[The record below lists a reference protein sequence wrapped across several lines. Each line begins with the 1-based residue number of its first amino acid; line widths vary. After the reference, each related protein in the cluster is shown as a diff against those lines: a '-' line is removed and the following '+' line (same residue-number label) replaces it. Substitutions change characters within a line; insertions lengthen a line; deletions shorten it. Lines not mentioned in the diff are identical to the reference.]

1 MDHLQTTM
9 ATSTTDSTTSAPIT
23 FSPEEVTAWVQ
34 ACDEEGRLRQ
44 QGASTEQIQA
54 AQLRSVMGLAQLIA
68 PAASPLEMLSFVS
81 SLMREQPSSPPVELP
96 EDPEDVTTQEELREV
111 QQGFLTWEAGEVDDD
126 GNEVTDEDSP
136 THTPTLPNGC
146 HCFHRE
152 D

>member
-9 ATSTTDSTTSAPIT
+9 ATSTTDSTTSAPVT

-68 PAASPLEMLSFVS
+68 PTASPLEILSFVS

-96 EDPEDVTTQEELREV
+96 EDPEDVTTQEELCEV
-111 QQGFLTWEAGEVDDD
+111 QQGFLAWEAGEVDDD

-136 THTPTLPNGC
+136 TNTPTLPNGC

-152 D
+152 E

>member
-1 MDHLQTTM
+1 M
-9 ATSTTDSTTSAPIT
+9 ATSTTDSTTSAPVT

-44 QGASTEQIQA
+44 EGASTEQIQA

>member
-1 MDHLQTTM
+1 M
-9 ATSTTDSTTSAPIT
+9 ATSTTDSTTSAPVT

-96 EDPEDVTTQEELREV
+96 EDPEDVTTQEELCEV
-111 QQGFLTWEAGEVDDD
+111 QQGFLAWEAGEVDDD

-136 THTPTLPNGC
+136 TNTPTLPNGC

-152 D
+152 E

>member
-1 MDHLQTTM
+1 M
-9 ATSTTDSTTSAPIT
+9 ATSTTDSTTSAPVT

-68 PAASPLEMLSFVS
+68 PAASPLEILSFVS

-96 EDPEDVTTQEELREV
+96 EDPEDVTTQEELCEV
-111 QQGFLTWEAGEVDDD
+111 QQSFLAWEAGEVDDD

>member
-1 MDHLQTTM
+1 M
-9 ATSTTDSTTSAPIT
+9 ATSTTDSTTSAPVT

-44 QGASTEQIQA
+44 EGASTEQIQA

-68 PAASPLEMLSFVS
+68 PAASPLEILSFVS

-96 EDPEDVTTQEELREV
+96 EDPEDVTTQEELCEV
-111 QQGFLTWEAGEVDDD
+111 QQGFLAWEAGEVDDD

-136 THTPTLPNGC
+136 TNTPTLPNGC

-152 D
+152 E